1 MELFNVINEF
11 LKEMETT
18 ITVWKNDDNEYGAC
32 FINRSKENLEFREI
46 GKNMIDTIVK
56 AARKTGISSDVTVT
70 KREQTVLNNIAEIID
85 EYAPFLY
92 FTLFRTTKDGEFE
105 AYISHGYGYF
115 GNRGVAVGD
124 DVEEVIRKAA
134 SESRLILT
142 LADEK
147 NLFSRIAEY
156 ITHNNMSHSI
166 DDTEFVI
173 KKKNNKYSVLIRTN
187 RTHAI
192 KEVEVV
198 DDDLKVAVWNAIS
211 KTNAASRWITECA
224 FIESGN
230 AESYALRKIAKVL
243 DLSEPGTAFKI
254 SEKID
259 KTIDPKSLFASELM
273 YGHGSYNLQFVDT
286 STRKVFAENTSS
298 PHHFVQ
304 PGYFLTRSVF
314 DVAKKMDSIILRKQ
328 S

>member
-18 ITVWKNDDNEYGAC
+18 IVVWKNDDNEYGAC
-32 FINRSKENLEFREI
+32 FNRIKENLEFKEI
-46 GKNMIDTIVK
+46 GENMIDTIVK
-56 AARKTGISSDVTVT
+56 AVRKTGISSDVTVT
-70 KREQTVLNNIAEIID
+70 KREQTALNSVAEIID

-115 GNRGVAVGD
+115 GNCGVAVGD
-124 DVEEVIRKAA
+124 DVEEVIRKTA
-134 SESRLILT
+134 SESRLNLA
-142 LADEK
+142 LADEN

-156 ITHNNMSHSI
+156 ITHENMSHSI
-166 DDTEFVI
+166 DDTEFI
-173 KKKNNKYSVLIRTN
+173 MRKKNNEYSVLIRTN
-187 RTHAI
+187 RTHKI
-192 KEVEVV
+192 KAVEAV
-198 DDDLKVAVWNAIS
+198 DDDLNTAVRHALI
-211 KTNAASRWITECA
+211 KTNAVSRWISECA

-243 DLSEPGTAFKI
+243 DQSEPGTAFKI

-286 STRKVFAENTSS
+286 STHKVFAENTSS
-298 PHHFVQ
+298 PHRFVQ
-304 PGYFLTRSVF
+304 PGYFLTRAVF
-314 DVAKKMDSIILRKQ
+314 DTAKKMDSIISKKQ